1 MIFYMKE
8 FLEGRIVDI
17 LGLIEFVEEDLEIIL
32 CFFDFDLDR
41 YKVFNFEF
49 KFLYMVI
56 ICVRVNVWFFDEDE
70 EIWVLVF
77 EYF

>member
-1 MIFYMKE
+1 MKE
-8 FLEGRIVDI
+8 VLDGKVFSM
-17 LGLIEFVEEDLEIIL
+17 LGFVEFVEEDLEIIL
-32 CFFDFDLDR
+32 CFFEFDFDK

-70 EIWVLVF
+70 
-77 EYF
+77 